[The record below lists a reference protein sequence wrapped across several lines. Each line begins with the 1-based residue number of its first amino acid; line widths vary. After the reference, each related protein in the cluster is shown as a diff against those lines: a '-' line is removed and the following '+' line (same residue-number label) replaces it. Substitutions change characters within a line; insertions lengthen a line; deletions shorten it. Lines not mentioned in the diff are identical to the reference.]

1 MHYIHRIVT
10 KLTYGKFAIFIQCV
24 ICTLH
29 TLQFFGVMLL
39 SDVQKKNEIILANA
53 KHDFQINDKLKLTRF
68 NAESNVKLNFD

>member
-1 MHYIHRIVT
+1 M
-10 KLTYGKFAIFIQCV
+10 
-24 ICTLH
+24 CTLH

-39 SDVQKKNEIILANA
+39 SDVQKKKKKNEIILANA